1 MNKNKQKNP
10 FKHLIPLLPGSISNG
25 ASLSQNT
32 TITKSK
38 WAIILTI
45 ETSIGKTGMMVN
57 N

>member
-1 MNKNKQKNP
+1 MKKKNL
-10 FKHLIPLLPGSISNG
+10 FEHLIPLLPGSISNG

-32 TITKSK
+32 TIAKSK